1 MMLPNFTHLRD
12 GMSLLK
18 LGLECAGLNLLV
30 VAFTAAGA
38 EVGMWLAGASG
49 GGIGLATGLAVGLAS
64 HAAGSGRI
72 ADKESRR

>member
-18 LGLECAGLNLLV
+18 IGLECAGLNLM
-30 VAFTAAGA
+30 VAALAAAGA
-38 EVGMWLAGASG
+38 ELGMWIAGAGG

-72 ADKESRR
+72 ADKNSR